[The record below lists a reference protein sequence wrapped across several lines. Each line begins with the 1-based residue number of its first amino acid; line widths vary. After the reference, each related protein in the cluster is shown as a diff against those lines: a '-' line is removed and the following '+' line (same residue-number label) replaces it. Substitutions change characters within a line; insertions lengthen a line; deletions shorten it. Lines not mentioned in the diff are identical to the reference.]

1 MKTLAIAMLCH
12 SINAAYCRSLGDDT
26 QPSWDDAPDWQRNS
40 AIAGVEMHLA
50 NPDATPE
57 QSHESWYAQKQA
69 EGWKYGDVKDVEN
82 KLHPCFLPYDEL
94 PQEQKA
100 KDYLFRETVHLMKH
114 LPDIEEYLALVDEV
128 KNLRQKQQSNV
139 SIMAS
144 QPSLG
149 KATGI
154 PVQYVGKKSQYTDRL
169 YGSNLVFGRGQVRN
183 VPSDIAS
190 KLLNHPEFQHY
201 EQHLVDTPVNDR
213 AEILHKDDTQT
224 ILDQAQIEQNEKLD
238 EENRTMDEI
247 EIVNRMDKKSLIDY
261 AQTKYDQKLDG
272 RNNVGAL
279 REHVVG
285 LINQFGVV

>member
-201 EQHLVDTPVNDR
+201 EQHSADTPVNNR